1 MSDSE
6 RTKSKKR
13 KHTFDSSSSDSDK
26 GKSSIKKMSS
36 SYDVKLK
43 KRIKNWLAENQ
54 HVVSVYI
61 YFIVKSKVFG
71 EIYLQFD
78 LFCVKDDF
86 TALC

>member
-26 GKSSIKKMSS
+26 GKSSTKKMAS

-54 HVVSVYI
+54 HVVSVCI
-61 YFIVKSKVFG
+61 YFIVKF
-71 EIYLQFD
+71 
-78 LFCVKDDF
+78 VKN
-86 TALC
+86 